1 MKRSLGQSSS
11 HQTDFNWKVQQRP
24 TPAGRTRILQRDPN
38 PCLPCNFHDQG
49 KIRLWLKRHPT
60 PLFSNKKPRSRVTEG
75 KGTLALRFTVMD
87 PKGQTPLTP
96 RERLEWVRSE
106 LESMRAY
113 TNQMKWDNLKTEM
126 EDLKDDLTDE
136 LQAGLKDSANLM
148 GNLGQRLSDLEQKV
162 EALTTAFS
170 KIAEASAEATTST
183 GKKGKR

>member
-1 MKRSLGQSSS
+1 
-11 HQTDFNWKVQQRP
+11 
-24 TPAGRTRILQRDPN
+24 
-38 PCLPCNFHDQG
+38 
-49 KIRLWLKRHPT
+49 
-60 PLFSNKKPRSRVTEG
+60 
-75 KGTLALRFTVMD
+75 MD

>member
-1 MKRSLGQSSS
+1 MKRTFGQSSS
-11 HQTDFNWKVQQRP
+11 HQIGFIWKVQQRP

-49 KIRLWLKRHPT
+49 KIRLWLKRHLT
-60 PLFSNKKPRSRVTEG
+60 LLFSNKKPRSRVTEG

-148 GNLGQRLSDLEQKV
+148 
-162 EALTTAFS
+162 
-170 KIAEASAEATTST
+170 
-183 GKKGKR
+183 